1 MEALCMGPVRR
12 WMRSGRSWP
21 TTYRIRPGDAVK
33 IEVRAV
39 GLKAMRE
46 KRGLTQR
53 KLAHDLGISQNYI
66 PAIEANSRQAGP
78 KLQEQLV
85 KYFRCRVEDLFE
97 VVLVDPES
105 KSEQVLQP
113 RD

>member
-1 MEALCMGPVRR
+1 
-12 WMRSGRSWP
+12 
-21 TTYRIRPGDAVK
+21 VK

-46 KRGLTQR
+46 KNGKTQR

-66 PAIEANSRQAGP
+66 PAIEAGARRAGP

-85 KYFRCRVEDLFE
+85 KYFRCDFADLFE
-97 VVLVDPES
+97 VVLVDGETGR
-105 KSEQVLQP
+105 EQVLRP
-113 RD
+113 VAVGPGA